1 MKNRRT
7 GANLINRRVNYRSD
21 HMDERKKA
29 GLKAGGL
36 YGIVILVDQLLSF
49 TYMTSPFFSI
59 IGWIGWITYFIPGVF
74 AVHFG
79 RHVIK
84 NRKDAIVAILTASTV
99 SSVIFVFVSGAWIL
113 EDLLFF
119 LIVFVLAF
127 LLIVPLSL
135 ISGLV
140 YAKYKLGIP
149 LREQKSIPPK
159 IQPVYCFQ
167 CGNKVEENWVSCP
180 HCGVRLKEDT
190 RIYDDDTRIY

>member
-1 MKNRRT
+1 
-7 GANLINRRVNYRSD
+7 
-21 HMDERKKA
+21 MDERKKA

-49 TYMTSPFFSI
+49 AYMTFPFFSI
-59 IGWIGWITYFIPGVF
+59 IGWIGWITYFLPGVF

-84 NRKDAIVAILTASTV
+84 NRKDAIVAILTASAV

-119 LIVFVLAF
+119 LIVLVLAF
-127 LLIVPLSL
+127 LLIVSLSL

-149 LREQKSIPPK
+149 LREQKLISQE
-159 IQPVYCFQ
+159 IQPFIKPVYCFQ
-167 CGNKVEENWVSCP
+167 CGDEVEENWDSCP
-180 HCGVRLKEDT
+180 HCGVKLKEDT
-190 RIYDDDTRIY
+190 RIY